1 MIDARKR
8 HCSSFM
14 EYLTALMHIFVPLSA
29 TLQTT
34 HQNLHGKLLVPTDLV
49 IFTPQTTF
57 FSYVKLAE
65 FGNK

>member
-1 MIDARKR
+1 
-8 HCSSFM
+8 M

-34 HQNLHGKLLVPTDLV
+34 HQNLYGKLLVPTDLV